1 MGWKP
6 SSACLKSSFSVNEMR
21 KCIVA
26 SDSFK
31 GTLSSTEICGIAR
44 RVIAEEFPSC
54 EVVTIP
60 VADVDQ
66 FLEMIP
72 EEYIDYVGNSI
83 DITKD
88 ELPEQKECWVFD
100 RR

>member
-1 MGWKP
+1 M
-6 SSACLKSSFSVNEMR
+6 
-21 KCIVA
+21 
-26 SDSFK
+26 
-31 GTLSSTEICGIAR
+31 
-44 RVIAEEFPSC
+44 
-54 EVVTIP
+54 
-60 VADVDQ
+60 ADVDQ